1 MTNKV
6 IFNGGLG
13 NTREFGYSRSDV
25 FMDGSSN
32 TFAFAVPFEAKL
44 GIGGMRFQSF
54 MNVPVT
60 IDATLCA
67 PKELTSAGDM
77 ATLSIWGLVKASL
90 APLAL
95 EILMPP
101 ITGLRFTAIPPA
113 ATATTVFSW
122 LAGVVT
128 VTSTAHGLSTGDL
141 AVIAGVTP
149 VGYNGTFQVTKL
161 TNDTF
166 TYPLAANPGAVTA
179 QGTAAIVPRGM
190 ITVLV
195 T

>member
-6 IFNGGLG
+6 VFNGGIG
-13 NTREFGYSRSDV
+13 NTREFGYARSDV

-32 TFAFAVPFEAKL
+32 VFAFATPFEARL

-60 IDATLCA
+60 IDATLRT
-67 PKELTSAGDM
+67 PRELADAADL
-77 ATLSIWGLVKASL
+77 ATMPIWGLVKANL

-95 EILMPP
+95 EVLMPP
-101 ITGLRFTAIPPA
+101 ITGLRFTAVPPA

-128 VTSTAHGLSTGDL
+128 VTSAAHGLSTGDL

-149 VGYNGTFQVTKL
+149 AGYNGTFQVTKL

-166 TYPLAANPGAVTA
+166 TYPLVADPGAVTV
-179 QGTAAIVPRGM
+179 QGTVAIVPRGM